1 QPSLP
6 LTLKKVGSKMKAI
19 VYTKYGSPH
28 VLHLED
34 LEKPSPKDN
43 EVLIKVHAASVNPA
57 DWHTMRGAPFLA
69 RLANGL
75 FKPKNPRLGSDVAG
89 CVEAIGRNVT
99 QFQVGQDVFGCLPL
113 DSMSSFAEYI
123 TADADRLALKPA
135 MLTFEQAAAVP
146 LAALTALQGLRDYG
160 KIQAGQ
166 KVLVNGASGGVGTF
180 AVQIAKS
187 FGAMVT
193 GVCSTRNLELVRA
206 IDADQVVDYTKED
219 FAQNGQIYDLIFD
232 TIGNLSMD
240 DARRALSPNGI
251 CVVAGFSTMLHAL
264 QLMIMGPRVS
274 KRGSKKIGL
283 MSVVPENQKDLLTLK
298 ELLETGKIVPVIDQ
312 CYPLSETSEAVRYLE
327 TGRARGKVVISVE
340 QKNVN

>member
-1 QPSLP
+1 
-6 LTLKKVGSKMKAI
+6 MKAI
-19 VYTKYGSPH
+19 VYTKYGSPD

-75 FKPKNPRLGSDVAG
+75 FKPQNPRLGADVAG
-89 CVEAIGRNVT
+89 RVEAVGSNVT
-99 QFQVGQDVFGCLPL
+99 QFQVGEDVFGCLPL
-113 DSMSSFAEYI
+113 NAMRSFAEYS
-123 TADADRLALKPA
+123 TANADGLALEPA
-135 MLTFEQAAAVP
+135 NITFEQAAAIP
-146 LAALTALQGLRDYG
+146 LAGLTALQGLRDHG
-160 KIQAGQ
+160 KIQPGL

-187 FGAMVT
+187 FGAKVT

-206 IDADQVVDYTKED
+206 IGADQVVDYTKED
-219 FAQNGQIYDLIFD
+219 LTQNGQAYDLIFD
-232 TIGNLSMD
+232 TIGNLSID
-240 DARRALSPNGI
+240 DAMRAMSPNGI
-251 CVVAGFSTMLHAL
+251 CVVAGFTTMPHAF
-264 QLMIMGPRVS
+264 QLMIIGPRVS

-283 MSVVPENQKDLLTLK
+283 MSVAPENQKDLLTIK

-312 CYPLSETSEAVRYLE
+312 CYPLSETGEAVRYLE
-327 TGRARGKVVISVE
+327 TGRARGKVVINVE
-340 QKNVN
+340 QKNIK

>member
-1 QPSLP
+1 
-6 LTLKKVGSKMKAI
+6 MKAI
-19 VYTKYGSPH
+19 VYTKYGSPD

-75 FKPKNPRLGSDVAG
+75 FKPQNPRLGADVAG
-89 CVEAIGRNVT
+89 RVEAVGCNIT
-99 QFQVGQDVFGCLPL
+99 QFQAGQDVFGCLPL
-113 DSMSSFAEYI
+113 NAMGSFAEYV
-123 TADADRLALKPA
+123 TVNADGLALKPA
-135 MLTFEQAAAVP
+135 NITFEQAAAIP
-146 LAALTALQGLRDYG
+146 LAGLTALQGLHNHG
-160 KIQAGQ
+160 KIQPGQ

-187 FGAMVT
+187 FGARVT

-206 IDADQVVDYTKED
+206 IGADQVVDYTEED
-219 FAQNGQIYDLIFD
+219 FTQNGQAYDLIFD
-232 TIGNLSMD
+232 TIGNLSMA
-240 DARRALSPNGI
+240 DAMRALSPNGI
-251 CVVAGFSTMLHAL
+251 CFVAGYTTMPHAL
-264 QLMIMGPRVS
+264 QLMIIGPRVS

-283 MSVVPENQKDLLTLK
+283 MSAVPENQKDLLILK

-312 CYPLSETSEAVRYLE
+312 CYPLSETGKAVRYLE
-327 TGRARGKVVISVE
+327 TGRARGKVVIRVD
-340 QKNVN
+340 QKNNK